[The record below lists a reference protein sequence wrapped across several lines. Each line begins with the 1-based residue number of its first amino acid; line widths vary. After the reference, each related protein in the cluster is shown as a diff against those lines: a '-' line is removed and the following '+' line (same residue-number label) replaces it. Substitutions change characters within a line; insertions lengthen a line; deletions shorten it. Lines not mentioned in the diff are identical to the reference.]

1 MPRRGP
7 DRGPL
12 RREDLPDE
20 LTADAVRGLDVRTIR
35 QLMRPG
41 NGVLDADEQR
51 TFDAALR
58 SVMEDTTSRLD
69 QSLRRASRGGPRGFD
84 PDLRRS
90 YDRTQARLAAQAAR
104 TRQAFPQFTEGWELP
119 AGSDVRVADPSTT
132 ASPPRPGE
140 PSGTAVLPPVEDA
153 DDAGAVDDHV
163 DDGISLGELEAEIDQ
178 TSDTLEILERI
189 ASIQQQQLEHQR
201 SQLLR
206 DTRGVFFALVVSIA
220 VIIAGVAP
228 LVEAS
233 PHDRRLIIAWT
244 SGICVAAGIAY
255 AIIRA
260 LQPNGDD
267 DSPPG

>member
-1 MPRRGP
+1 MPRRP

-12 RREDLPDE
+12 RREDLPAD
-20 LTADAVRGLDVRTIR
+20 LTPDAVRELDLRIIR

-41 NGVLDADEQR
+41 NGVLGADEQR
-51 TFDAALR
+51 VFDASLR
-58 SVMEDTTSRLD
+58 AVMEDTTSRLD
-69 QSLRRASRGGPRGFD
+69 ESLRRAKRGGPRGFD
-84 PDLRRS
+84 PELRRS
-90 YDRTQARLAAQAAR
+90 YDRTQARLAAQARR
-104 TRQAFPQFTEGWELP
+104 TRLAFPQFTDGWELP
-119 AGSDVRVADPSTT
+119 
-132 ASPPRPGE
+132 PG
-140 PSGTAVLPPVEDA
+140 
-153 DDAGAVDDHV
+153 DAGTPASETPAPTVEGPAADDHV
-163 DDGISLGELEAEIDQ
+163 DDDISLGELEAEIDQ

-244 SGICVAAGIAY
+244 LGICVVAGVSY
-255 AIIRA
+255 AVIRA
-260 LQPNGDD
+260 LQPKGDD
-267 DSPPG
+267 GD